1 MDFDYLFFEDFPKG
15 IKTVYVNGKRLTV
28 EEFEEAKEKFFKKK
42 ENINLSNKKF

>member
-28 EEFEEAKEKFFKKK
+28 EEFEEAKEKYFSKKGK
-42 ENINLSNKKF
+42 HKLKQ